1 MESGVSV
8 LKPTTAAKQLRI
20 DIRRIIRRHGLSIV
34 NLVIGTII
42 ALLLFFGEGRDA
54 LFLSSVLT
62 INICVGIAQEVRA
75 RLTLE
80 KLRDKVAGK
89 VRVVAHDTTIAEVTL
104 DKVEPGMLIELR
116 RGDLSPV
123 DGVVEQ
129 SIGLEVSEAFL
140 TGESIPLA
148 KTKQANILAGSW
160 VTAGRGQIR
169 VEQVGESTRNGSL
182 MQIARKY
189 RVKQTPIERA
199 IAWMISILT
208 YTLLFSVIALS
219 ASQGWG
225 VGSSPTDSSPAALV
239 VQIAA
244 LTATIVP
251 EGLVLAVT
259 ILFAYGAV
267 QLMKR
272 RLVVQR
278 LSAIEMMARIQ
289 ILCLDKTGTLT
300 EGFLS
305 FQTILAAP
313 KQDLKSVKG
322 ILASYLIATE
332 PEGEL
337 AAATPFA
344 TRADPAE
351 VIKAF
356 SSHSGY
362 GSIRRGKG
370 TYHIGTP
377 ESIMDKLSHHDNT
390 WLTTQTDTMT
400 AQEERILAIASTS
413 GSKPK
418 ILGVVSYAQP
428 LKKNARPVLDFFR
441 ERSVDI
447 KIFSGDHPKTVRSIA
462 LALDLPKARTVIS
475 GEDIKKLPKAKL
487 RAVVHENNYFAR
499 VSPEQKA
506 ELIKLCREKGIVGMV
521 GDGANDALAIKA
533 SDVGLSMFA
542 SAEVTRSLADIVMLD
557 NDFDQF
563 PRAVKL
569 ADAAITTIELIG
581 CLFLNKVTIGL
592 VLIVTSL
599 IAHQP
604 YPLTPRNITVLNY
617 FIIGVPIL
625 LWTYYPRLRQRSPH
639 EAGFL
644 TRILPFVLA
653 SGIIASIITI
663 IGYIL
668 AQQGGQDLQMTTFVI
683 VLVLGMGMLITAPR
697 AMGVST
703 SPHYLRRVAG
713 VAVASAL
720 ILFALMNWEMGRV
733 FFGLDELQ
741 AGWLLL
747 GAGLG
752 FIGLG
757 LQFLSLRPHWIDRF
771 RRLIDRH

>member
-89 VRVVAHDTTIAEVTL
+89 VRVVAHDTTITEVTL

-123 DGVVEQ
+123 DGAVEQ
-129 SIGLEVSEAFL
+129 STGLEVSEAFL

-225 VGSSPTDSSPAALV
+225 IGSSPTDSSPAALV

-278 LSAIEMMARIQ
+278 L
-289 ILCLDKTGTLT
+289 
-300 EGFLS
+300 
-305 FQTILAAP
+305 
-313 KQDLKSVKG
+313 
-322 ILASYLIATE
+322 
-332 PEGEL
+332 
-337 AAATPFA
+337 
-344 TRADPAE
+344 
-351 VIKAF
+351 
-356 SSHSGY
+356 
-362 GSIRRGKG
+362 
-370 TYHIGTP
+370 
-377 ESIMDKLSHHDNT
+377 
-390 WLTTQTDTMT
+390 
-400 AQEERILAIASTS
+400 
-413 GSKPK
+413 
-418 ILGVVSYAQP
+418 
-428 LKKNARPVLDFFR
+428 
-441 ERSVDI
+441 
-447 KIFSGDHPKTVRSIA
+447 
-462 LALDLPKARTVIS
+462 
-475 GEDIKKLPKAKL
+475 
-487 RAVVHENNYFAR
+487 
-499 VSPEQKA
+499 
-506 ELIKLCREKGIVGMV
+506 
-521 GDGANDALAIKA
+521 
-533 SDVGLSMFA
+533 
-542 SAEVTRSLADIVMLD
+542 
-557 NDFDQF
+557 
-563 PRAVKL
+563 
-569 ADAAITTIELIG
+569 
-581 CLFLNKVTIGL
+581 
-592 VLIVTSL
+592 
-599 IAHQP
+599 
-604 YPLTPRNITVLNY
+604 
-617 FIIGVPIL
+617 
-625 LWTYYPRLRQRSPH
+625 
-639 EAGFL
+639 
-644 TRILPFVLA
+644 
-653 SGIIASIITI
+653 
-663 IGYIL
+663 
-668 AQQGGQDLQMTTFVI
+668 
-683 VLVLGMGMLITAPR
+683 
-697 AMGVST
+697 
-703 SPHYLRRVAG
+703 
-713 VAVASAL
+713 
-720 ILFALMNWEMGRV
+720 
-733 FFGLDELQ
+733 
-741 AGWLLL
+741 
-747 GAGLG
+747 
-752 FIGLG
+752 
-757 LQFLSLRPHWIDRF
+757 
-771 RRLIDRH
+771 